1 MFQSIGLLSSS
12 ILIDIA
18 DKRFAERETA
28 FVNLSGATPRL
39 AYDGRW
45 GKGGKASVTTPRL
58 PSRSINQGGR
68 NALIGKRLKS

>member
-1 MFQSIGLLSSS
+1 MFQSLGLLASS

-18 DKRFAERETA
+18 DKRFGERETA
-28 FVNLSGATPRL
+28 FANSSGATPRL

-45 GKGGKASVTTPRL
+45 GKGGKASATTARL